1 MKSFSEQDRQSIRK
15 HLVHWFNENQRDLP
29 WRKTYD
35 PYQVWISEI
44 MLQQTQVKTALPY
57 YDRWMTAFPT
67 IASVAKASEDEVL
80 KLWEGLGYYSR
91 VRNLQKAAQVIMD
104 KHQGKIPT
112 RFEELLE
119 LPGIGRYSAGAVSS
133 IAFNQEKPVVD
144 GNVIRVLARL
154 IGTTENTRLPKNVE
168 QFWNWAEALIPTG
181 HAREFNQGMMELG
194 ALVCTPANPK
204 CGTCP
209 LAKQCVAYAKGIQE
223 QLPNRGESEAKI
235 KIQVSVAVIR
245 KGDKVFIQ
253 KRPSHGLMAGLWEF
267 PGGKTNAGE
276 TSLKAIHREIRE
288 ELGVGLKNV
297 KKIRTIK
304 HGYTKFHV
312 DLHCFT
318 AELGE
323 GTFKPTVAEEYKWVS
338 MDSLKKY
345 PFSAPGR
352 KLIDGL
358 TG

>member
-1 MKSFSEQDRQSIRK
+1 MKSFSEQDRQRIRK
-15 HLVHWFNENQRDLP
+15 NLVRWFNKHQRDLP

-57 YDRWMTAFPT
+57 FDRWMKAFPT
-67 IASVAKASEDEVL
+67 IASVALASEDEVL

-91 VRNLQKAAQVIMD
+91 ARNLQKAAQKMLE
-104 KHQGKIPT
+104 KHGGKIPT

-154 IGTTENTRLPKNVE
+154 IGATENTRLPKNIE
-168 QFWNWAEALIPTG
+168 RFWTWAEALIPKG

-194 ALVCTPANPK
+194 ALICTPANPK
-204 CGTCP
+204 CETCP
-209 LAKQCVAYAKGIQE
+209 LAKQCVARAQGIE
-223 QLPNRGESEAKI
+223 GQLPNRGESETKI

-245 KGDKVFIQ
+245 RGDKVFIQ

-267 PGGKTNAGE
+267 PGGKTNEGE

-288 ELGVGLKNV
+288 ELGIGLKNV
-297 KKIRTIK
+297 KKIRIIK

-312 DLHCFT
+312 DLHCFA

-323 GTFKPTVAEEYKWVS
+323 GTLKPTVAEEFKWVS

-358 TG
+358 TE